1 MRRATAVAS
10 LPTHNYC
17 TKWIKWT
24 NLMRQNQ
31 QEQSCKTA
39 SILGK
44 QSYLRNAEDILVYM
58 NSDPSVALIRRKK
71 MVAEKIQN
79 ENGG

>member
-1 MRRATAVAS
+1 
-10 LPTHNYC
+10 
-17 TKWIKWT
+17 
-24 NLMRQNQ
+24 MRQNQ

-44 QSYLRNAEDILVYM
+44 QSYLRNAEDILVYWTATL
-58 NSDPSVALIRRKK
+58 ALRWLERKKK

>member
-1 MRRATAVAS
+1 
-10 LPTHNYC
+10 
-17 TKWIKWT
+17 
-24 NLMRQNQ
+24 MRQNQ

-71 MVAEKIQN
+71 MVARKDSE
-79 ENGG
+79 